1 VTALHLEAGIAALHA
16 SAPSFAETDWA
27 ALAHYYEALIELKPT
42 PVVRL
47 NAAIAHAYAE
57 DPAAGLAQL
66 DALAGNARLAR
77 YAPYHAARGDLLLRL
92 ERHAEAGD
100 ALAQALECP
109 LNGREREYLV
119 SRLRACAPPVRQL
132 QS

>member
-1 VTALHLEAGIAALHA
+1 LHLEAGIAAVHA

-27 ALAHYYEALIELKPT
+27 AVAHYYEALIELKPT
-42 PVVRL
+42 PVVKL

-66 DALAGNARLAR
+66 DALAGDARLSR

-92 ERHAEAGD
+92 GRRAQAGY
-100 ALAQALECP
+100 ALTQALECP
-109 LNGREREYLV
+109 LNGAERAYLAR
-119 SRLRACAPPVRQL
+119 RLRGCAPPGRHVH
-132 QS
+132 S